1 MRVYFFNP
9 NNDSGQ
15 NWGQGITCSTHGNG
29 ELRGEAS
36 LPVAEFTS
44 RLYAFHY
51 DTLELGDLSAIPDEE
66 VARVMDLG
74 YTSWAARTDIPEE

>member
-29 ELRGEAS
+29 EFRGEAS

-51 DTLELGDLSAIPDEE
+51 DPLELGDLSAIPDEE

-74 YTSWAARTDIPEE
+74 YTSWAAPRDTSEE